1 MEGKAT
7 MWQALLDVLKRQ
19 VLPATGC
26 TEPISLAFACATAV
40 TYLDQDQLVRIEAK
54 ISPNLMKNGMGVT
67 VPGTGMVGLPIAAAV
82 GVFCGDANAGLDVL
96 NHISD
101 EGLEKAKRFLQQKK
115 VSVDIAQT
123 DKILY
128 TEANIYSKQQHIR
141 VCIADHHTNIVLIEQ
156 NGQVIFQKDQTQ
168 QANNQVANIIEQATI
183 ESIYDF
189 ASQIEFDKIK
199 FILQAAELNDALSK
213 EGLKNTYGLNIANIL
228 KQQISKGLLSDDLL
242 SKVMIRT
249 TAASDARMGGAT
261 LPAMSNSGS
270 GNQGIAA
277 TMPIVVIAEYI
288 EADAEHL
295 ARALVLSHTIAIYI
309 HSKYPPLSALC
320 AVSTASM
327 GAAAGMVYL
336 LDKDNVKTVNM
347 AICNMVGDLTG
358 IICDGA
364 SNSCA
369 MKVSTSASSA
379 FKAVLMALNGVRVT
393 GNEGIVCDCVESSIN
408 NLCALASKSMQ
419 QTDLQII
426 DIMARKPEF

>member
-1 MEGKAT
+1 MEKNTAI
-7 MWQALLDVLKRQ
+7 WQALIDVLKRL

-26 TEPISLAFACATAV
+26 TEPISLAYACATAA
-40 TYLDQDQLVRIEAK
+40 TYLDKDHITHVNAK
-54 ISPNLMKNGMGVT
+54 VSPNLMKNGMGVT

-82 GVFCGDANAGLDVL
+82 GVFCGDAQAELDVL
-96 NHISD
+96 KNISPI
-101 EGLEKAKRFLQQKK
+101 ELERAKAFLQQKR
-115 VSVDIAQT
+115 VAVEIAQT
-123 DKILY
+123 NKVLY
-128 TEANIYSKQQHIR
+128 TEANVYTDDSHVK
-141 VCIADHHTNIVLIEQ
+141 VCIEDHHTNIVLIEKD
-156 NGQVIFQKDQTQ
+156 GQIIFQKDPAQQTNSDTTTVMG
-168 QANNQVANIIEQATI
+168 QASIELL
-183 ESIYDF
+183 YDF
-189 ASQIEFDKIK
+189 ACHIEFDKIQ
-199 FILQAAELNDALSK
+199 FILHAAELNDALSK
-213 EGLKNTYGLNIANIL
+213 EGLKNTYGLSIATLL
-228 KQQISKGLLSDDLL
+228 KQQIDKGLLSDDLL

-277 TMPIVVIAEYI
+277 TMPVVVIAEYI
-288 EADAEHL
+288 NADEERL
-295 ARALVLSHTIAIYI
+295 ARALVLSHVIAIYI

-336 LDKDNVKTVNM
+336 LDHDNINSVNM

-393 GNEGIVCDCVESSIN
+393 GNEGIVCDCVEMSIN

-419 QTDLQII
+419 QTDVQII
-426 DIMARKPEF
+426 NIMANKP